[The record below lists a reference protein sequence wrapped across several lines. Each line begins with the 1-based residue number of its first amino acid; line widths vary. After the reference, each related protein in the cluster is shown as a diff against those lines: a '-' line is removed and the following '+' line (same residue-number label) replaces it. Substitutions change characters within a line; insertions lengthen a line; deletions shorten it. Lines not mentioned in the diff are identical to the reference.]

1 MLRMIKNYFL
11 IILLCLFNACNS
23 HQPVFSILVFGA
35 RGDGKT
41 INTDAINRTIQA
53 CFDQGGGTVI
63 IPAGHFLSGTIQLL
77 SHIELHLDA
86 GAILDGSRDTG
97 DYRLLKSTLFNEGY
111 TRYGLIYA
119 SNAEAISITGK
130 GEING
135 EGSFFMH
142 GINKPHV
149 GHDFDRKYTRQGDAF
164 MNKDSIF
171 EDGPLSYDYRPGL
184 LITLDHCQHINITD
198 ISLKD
203 SPEWTLRIGDCD
215 GVSIHGITI
224 DNNRLIPNND
234 GIHCTT
240 SRNILISDCNI
251 SVGDDA
257 IIVSG
262 FENKREASDGTGHF
276 EFGNKQ
282 GIAENITVTNSILSS
297 SSACIRVGYGDHP
310 IRNLIF
316 SNIVMYSSNRGIG
329 VFSRSKSLIENVL
342 FSNIVIST
350 RLYSGHWWGK
360 GEPIHISAV
369 SDDSSGDAGKIRN
382 IRFSNIIATAQT
394 GIIIYGVKE
403 SLLENIV
410 LDKIKLTIKPGK
422 YSESYGGNFDLRP
435 AFPLSI
441 SVFKHDIPGIYA
453 QYVKGL
459 CISGFNLDWAA
470 GLPTFFTNGIQIE
483 NFDDISIEGMHCHSV
498 FPAKSSVGIYLYNGS
513 HAELDKNYGPDFSAI
528 SVIKQKV
535 K

>member
-1 MLRMIKNYFL
+1 MLRPAKNLFL
-11 IILLCLFNACNS
+11 FSLLLVACN
-23 HQPVFSILVFGA
+23 HPQPVYSILDYGA
-35 RGDGKT
+35 LGDGKT
-41 INTDAINRTIQA
+41 INTSAINRTIQA
-53 CFDQGGGTVI
+53 CYDHGGGTVN
-63 IPAGHFLSGTIQLL
+63 IPAGRFLSGTIQIL
-77 SHIELHLDA
+77 SHINLNLEA
-86 GAILDGSRDTG
+86 GAVLEGSRDTG
-97 DYRLLKSTLFNEGY
+97 DYQLLKSRLFNEGY

-119 SNAEAISITGK
+119 SNAEAISITGQ

-135 EGSFFMH
+135 DGSYFMH
-142 GINKPHV
+142 GIDKPHI

-164 MNKDSIF
+164 MNKDSTF

-184 LITLDHCQHINITD
+184 LITLDHCQGVEIND
-198 ISLKD
+198 VNLND

-224 DNNRLIPNND
+224 NNNRLIPNND

-240 SRNILISDCNI
+240 SRNITISDCNI

-262 FENKREASDGTGHF
+262 FKNKPAAGDTADLTT
-276 EFGNKQ
+276 FGNKQ
-282 GIAENITVTNSILSS
+282 GIAENITVTNCILSS

-316 SNIVMYSSNRGIG
+316 SNLVMYSSNRGIG

-342 FSNIVIST
+342 FSNIVMNT

-369 SDDSSGDAGKIRN
+369 SDDTSGDAGKIRN
-382 IRFSNIIATAQT
+382 IRFTNIVATAQT
-394 GIIIYGVKE
+394 GIVIYGVKE
-403 SLLENIV
+403 SLLENISF
-410 LDKIKLTIKPGK
+410 DKIKLTINPGK

-435 AFPLSI
+435 AYPLSAA
-441 SVFKHDIPGIYA
+441 VFKHDIPAIYA
-453 QYVKGL
+453 QFVKGL
-459 CISGFNLDWAA
+459 SISGFDLDWAP
-470 GLPTFFTNGIQIE
+470 GLPSFFTHGIQIE
-483 NFDDISIEGMHCHSV
+483 NFEDVSIDGMHCHSA
-498 FPAKSSVGIYLYNGS
+498 FPSKSSVGIYLCNGS
-513 HAELDKNYGPDFSAI
+513 HASLDKNQGPDFSAI
-528 SVIKQKV
+528 TVVRQKV